1 MTVSKQLITIDPIRE
16 QIKQKLIEKYDT
28 TIFMNTNAID
38 LKVDIR
44 ELLEEYIAEKDI
56 KTPQVFITTNAYVKM
71 RKLVETNSMEIGWYG
86 TVERQ
91 PGLNNVYVI
100 TDIIVYP
107 QLVSGI
113 TCTQDEDK
121 LFDFE
126 MSLTT
131 EQVNTKRFHGHS
143 HVNMATGPSG
153 VDEQFY
159 QDLLTQVNDFF
170 IILVTNKKNE
180 NTIRFYDKEN
190 NIIYNNIEINILNED
205 GTLLDDWLDETK
217 EVVRTKASIVPPAKQ
232 TSIFNDY
239 DDDFYDSY
247 FFANKY
253 YESLQNNNKNKN
265 KYKKGK

>member
-1 MTVSKQLITIDPIRE
+1 
-16 QIKQKLIEKYDT
+16 
-28 TIFMNTNAID
+28 
-38 LKVDIR
+38 
-44 ELLEEYIAEKDI
+44 
-56 KTPQVFITTNAYVKM
+56 
-71 RKLVETNSMEIGWYG
+71 
-86 TVERQ
+86 
-91 PGLNNVYVI
+91 
-100 TDIIVYP
+100 
-107 QLVSGI
+107 
-113 TCTQDEDK
+113 
-121 LFDFE
+121 

-217 EVVRTKASIVPPAKQ
+217 DVVRTKASTLAPATPAKQ

-247 FFANKY
+247 FFANRY
-253 YESLQNNNKNKN
+253 YESLQNNTKNKN

>member
-1 MTVSKQLITIDPIRE
+1 M
-16 QIKQKLIEKYDT
+16 
-28 TIFMNTNAID
+28 
-38 LKVDIR
+38 
-44 ELLEEYIAEKDI
+44 
-56 KTPQVFITTNAYVKM
+56 
-71 RKLVETNSMEIGWYG
+71 
-86 TVERQ
+86 
-91 PGLNNVYVI
+91 
-100 TDIIVYP
+100 
-107 QLVSGI
+107 
-113 TCTQDEDK
+113 
-121 LFDFE
+121 FDFE

-143 HVNMATGPSG
+143 HVNMNTGPSG
-153 VDEQFY
+153 VDESFY

-217 EVVRTKASIVPPAKQ
+217 DVVKTKASTLAPATAKQ
-232 TSIFNDY
+232 TSIFNDD

-253 YESLQNNNKNKN
+253 YEHLQNSTKNKN